1 MTKTGEQLL
10 FQDMGLPDVR
20 KPSSEWTEGQRQ
32 ALYVLVT
39 AVIERLDLDPDTGL
53 RTVWVRM
60 CEALS
65 IGELDLD
72 DVINP
77 LFVLAD
83 QRRGGR
89 IQ

>member
-1 MTKTGEQLL
+1 MCVNLA
-10 FQDMGLPDVR
+10 
-20 KPSSEWTEGQRQ
+20 SEWTEGQRE

-65 IGELDLD
+65 TGELDLD
-72 DVINP
+72 DVYTK
-77 LFVLAD
+77 LFALAD